1 MTYILMLIC
10 LLTCGLV
17 IFFGKKILSKQE
29 KNYENSIGITT
40 EMAQLQIEHIES
52 QMSILKA
59 GQISILEEIQLL
71 YNVAN
76 SHTQADIYMAELR
89 DENQKLKKILKRKQN
104 VRP

>member
-1 MTYILMLIC
+1 
-10 LLTCGLV
+10 
-17 IFFGKKILSKQE
+17 
-29 KNYENSIGITT
+29 
-40 EMAQLQIEHIES
+40 MAQLQIEHLES

-104 VRP
+104 ARP